1 MFHGWDNYFFML
13 GSAAA
18 SLIGLLFVVVTLTQ
32 GFDRNQALRA
42 SGIYMTPLAVHFAV
56 VLSVSAIALAPGLDA
71 GKSAVVLEIG
81 ALVGLGNAIRT
92 CLGIPALANTTGNQP
107 HWSDVWFYG
116 VAPAVIYVALGVIA
130 AAVGAGAA
138 WAATATAA
146 LLLVLLLVGI
156 RNAWDLLTWM
166 APGPPPAPP
175 ATPPS

>member
-18 SLIGLLFVVVTLTQ
+18 SLIGLLFVVVTLTH

-56 VLSVSAIALAPGLDA
+56 VLSVSAVALAPGLDA
-71 GKSAVVLEIG
+71 GKSAVVLAIG

-92 CLGIPALANTTGNQP
+92 CLGIPALARTTGNPP
-107 HWSDVWFYG
+107 HWSDFWYYG
-116 VAPAVIYVALGVIA
+116 AAPAVIYLALGAIA

-156 RNAWDLLTWM
+156 RNAWDLVTWM
-166 APGPPPAPP
+166 APGPPPDM
-175 ATPPS
+175 PPS

>member
-32 GFDRNQALRA
+32 GFERSQALRA

-71 GKSAVVLEIG
+71 GKSALVLAIG

-92 CLGIPALANTTGNQP
+92 CLGIPALGKSTGNPP

-130 AAVGAGAA
+130 AAAGAGAA
-138 WAATATAA
+138 WAAEATAA

-175 ATPPS
+175 VS

>member
-32 GFDRNQALRA
+32 GFDRAQALRA
-42 SGIYMTPLAVHFAV
+42 SSIYMTPLAVHFAV
-56 VLSVSAIALAPGLDA
+56 VMTVSAISLAPGLDA
-71 GKSAVVLEIG
+71 FRTSLVLGIG

-92 CLGIPALANTTGNQP
+92 CLGIPALAKDANSPP

-116 VAPAVIYVALGVIA
+116 VAPAVIYVALGAIAAA
-130 AAVGAGAA
+130 AAVGAA
-138 WAATATAA
+138 WATDATAA

-166 APGPPPAPP
+166 APGGISKPPEPP
-175 ATPPS
+175 VS